1 MPALRAVLV
10 LGAPYT
16 VQNTDIMAIY
26 AHYNAGSV
34 SLNTGAALSLSFYT
48 VLSVFSI
55 NWLVG

>member
-1 MPALRAVLV
+1 MSALRAVLV

-26 AHYNAGSV
+26 AHAGSV

>member
-1 MPALRAVLV
+1 MSALRAVLV

-26 AHYNAGSV
+26 AGSV